1 MKTLTTNQID
11 TITDAAYEADVE
23 LRSYSGRAM
32 FGSQCVGVSA
42 DSESGAALFLVLVSK
57 SDSDLAESLAKNLRT
72 DSLGSG
78 IIAYFPS
85 FASVTDEDED
95 EDEDY

>member
-1 MKTLTTNQID
+1 MKTLTTQQID

-32 FGSQCVGVSA
+32 FGSQCVGVST
-42 DSESGAALFLVLVSK
+42 DSDSGAALFLVLVAK
-57 SDSDLAESLAKNLRT
+57 ADAELAEDLARNLRS
-72 DSLGSG
+72 DSLGRG

-85 FASVTDEDED
+85 FSSVTDEDD
-95 EDEDY
+95 EDDE